1 LSRWPHGLAAAGR
14 NGGDSAERCEGRF
27 IADAAAAGPGDQ
39 ELGGGD
45 GADSGPVEQFGAN
58 GGDKLFELGFVFGGF
73 GFQEQGAT
81 GDGSDRADGGAV
93 LERVSGRRAQPRTLV
108 QLLVGGA
115 CA

>member
-1 LSRWPHGLAAAGR
+1 MV
-14 NGGDSAERCEGRF
+14 
-27 IADAAAAGPGDQ
+27 GPGDQ

-93 LERVSGRRAQPRTLV
+93 LDAVAGQGAQPRAAV
-108 QLLVGGA
+108 ELLVGA
-115 CA
+115 APAQLLA